1 MKARKIL
8 LVLSGTLV
16 LLSVCAIIALA
27 LKDKLFGPPDP
38 YADVQ
43 RVIKLEASY
52 GKFITEDDYGD
63 GSALRNRAN
72 QNCVRPAL
80 CVPTIIKYFDGLYFI
95 ADCYND
101 QIIYSDD
108 LSKGTYEWKIMTY
121 DVKEPH
127 SVDSDGNVYLVDDTE
142 NNRVKVYRKAVNAD
156 GEVWFYGCQI
166 FDGIGNRPHYTY
178 YNEADATFYA
188 WSSESG
194 EMFLFKY
201 MSEQDA
207 VALVEKR
214 IVPELSGVYVRSF
227 TIRGDSIFFVS
238 NLADANIY
246 QCNLETFKVEKKY
259 KVSDEL
265 AGMVQITFADET
277 IVITVSTDRE
287 GNTSA
292 RNLITCT
299 SLEDLE
305 NGNYVSYY
313 DLFASAGTPYN
324 ITMIGEDTYYV
335 TAHNASGTSQVMSFQ
350 IENGAIVN
358 IQRYF

>member
-1 MKARKIL
+1 M
-8 LVLSGTLV
+8 
-16 LLSVCAIIALA
+16 LLSVCVIIALA

-52 GKFITEDDYGD
+52 GEYVNGTGD
-63 GSALRNRAN
+63 AKAPEYIAN
-72 QNCVRPAL
+72 SNNIRPAL
-80 CVPTIIKYFDGLYFI
+80 CVPTMVRFVDGLYLI
-95 ADCYND
+95 VDCYND
-101 QIIYSDD
+101 QIIYSDE
-108 LSKGTYEWKIMTY
+108 LTKGTFEWKILST

-127 SVDSDGNVYLVDDTE
+127 TIDSDGNVYLTDDTE
-142 NNRVKVYRKAVNAD
+142 NNRVKVYRKGINSD
-156 GEVWFYGCQI
+156 GEVWFFESQI
-166 FDGIGNRPHYTY
+166 FEGIGNRPHYTY
-178 YNEADATFYA
+178 YNEADATFYV

-227 TIRGDSIFFVS
+227 TIRDDSIFFVS

-246 QCNLETFKVEKKY
+246 QCNLETFKVERKY

-265 AGMVQITFADET
+265 AGMVQITFADGI
-277 IVITVSTDRE
+277 IVITVSTDRDS
-287 GNTSA
+287 NTSA

-299 SLEDLE
+299 CLEDLE
-305 NGNYVSYY
+305 DGNYVSYY
-313 DLFASAGTPYN
+313 DLFASDGTPYN